1 MLASAKFLAASQLS
15 NECIFLCR
23 ASLTHQRVDG
33 TSFLLRV
40 FILEFL
46 SIEGVAGEVLLA
58 RLAFVECSVACREAS
73 ILTRST

>member
-33 TSFLLRV
+33 TFFLLLLLIV
-40 FILEFL
+40 EPLFVEC
-46 SIEGVAGEVLLA
+46 VAGEVLLA